1 VDPAGNQLPYID
13 RITMGL
19 AENLEVLNMRTIAGE
34 YDLQER
40 HVDLKKLPVLLENQR
55 KGQYTVRLDTRLCG
69 ADIALLFN
77 LAYEADPEVAKWLK
91 SREFRRALALGLN
104 RDQMNEAF
112 FLGLG
117 VPGSTAPAETVALSP
132 GKAYRAK
139 WATYDPRQANALL
152 DKLGLRQRDSEG
164 YRLRTDGT
172 GRLRIGLLTIGQQQ
186 FTYTQFAEMVA
197 QHWKAIGIA
206 ADANEAER
214 SLAFTK
220 LAIGEH
226 HLFVWTIGGSENLY
240 LYPRYVLPVD
250 PADSPLG
257 MPFARWYASNGAQ
270 GKKPTDAE
278 LLRAMDLFRAAAGK
292 REAERIQIGKEI
304 WKILVEECWVIGTV
318 GQSPSLMGVRVI
330 KNSMGNIPAR
340 QLNAQHARLPNTS
353 HPATF
358 FFKA

>member
-1 VDPAGNQLPYID
+1 VA
-13 RITMGL
+13 
-19 AENLEVLNMRTIAGE
+19 
-34 YDLQER
+34 QEPR
-40 HVDLKKLPVLLENQR
+40 VP
-55 KGQYTVRLDTRLCG
+55 
-69 ADIALLFN
+69 
-77 LAYEADPEVAKWLK
+77 
-91 SREFRRALALGLN
+91 SRARLGLN

-132 GKAYRAK
+132 GRRTAPSGRPTTHGKPTRSWINSACASGTAK
-139 WATYDPRQANALL
+139 GNAC
-152 DKLGLRQRDSEG
+152 GPS
-164 YRLRTDGT
+164 GT

-226 HLFVWTIGGSENLY
+226 HLFVWTIGGSENL
-240 LYPRYVLPVD
+240 LSLPRYVLPVD

-318 GQSPSLMGVRVI
+318 GQFP
-330 KNSMGNIPAR
+330 P
-340 QLNAQHARLPNTS
+340 P
-353 HPATF
+353 
-358 FFKA
+358 